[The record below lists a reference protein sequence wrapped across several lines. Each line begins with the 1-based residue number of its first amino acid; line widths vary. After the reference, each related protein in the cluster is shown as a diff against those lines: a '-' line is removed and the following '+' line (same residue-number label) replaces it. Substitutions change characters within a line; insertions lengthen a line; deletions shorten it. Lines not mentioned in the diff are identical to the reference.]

1 MYFLQFKLLKPLTE
15 INNISITQFNS
26 ISFTENQ
33 SCLGRWIFINCYL
46 WNSKILTSINKNN
59 YIIMNVLLSKFTTKH
74 NTAPFSQIKIEDYF
88 PAFQEG
94 IALAKTEIDAIV
106 NNPEAP
112 TFENT
117 VVAMDFAGDILD
129 RLSSVFFNLNSAETS
144 DEMQKI
150 AQEVSPLLSEFGNDI
165 TLNAALFAKIKTVY
179 EQKENLNLTPEQTTL
194 LDKKYKS
201 FSRNGANLPEDKKDQ
216 LREID
221 KELSKLSLQFG
232 ENVLAETNAFELHLT
247 DEKDLAGLPEGTI
260 EAARLLAK
268 EKEKEGWIFT
278 LDHPSY
284 VPFLTY
290 ADNRE
295 LRKKMAIAFGAR
307 SFQNNEFDNQ
317 ENVLKIAK
325 LRFERANLLGYKTH
339 AHFVL
344 EERMAQSPEKVF
356 TFLNDLL
363 AKAKPAAQK
372 EFAELAAFAKELDGI
387 EQLEK
392 WDGAYY
398 SEKLKQQLFNLDDEK
413 LKPYFQLEKV
423 LDGAFTV
430 AKKLYGLTFTEVFDI
445 DKYHEEVTTYEVTD
459 AENNLVSIFYADFFP
474 RKGKRNGAWMT
485 SFKSQSKKDGVN
497 ERPHISNVCNFTKPT
512 ETKPSLLTFNEVTTL
527 FHEFGHGLHGM
538 LANTTYPSLS
548 GTSVFWDFVE
558 LPSQIMEN
566 WCYEPEAL
574 ALFANH
580 YETGEIIPIE
590 YVQKI
595 KESASFQEGM
605 ATLRQLSFGLLDMA
619 WHGQD
624 PTSITDLKTFETEQ
638 FANTQLYPDVKEN
651 AMSTAFSH
659 IFQGGYS
666 SGYYSYK
673 WAEVLDAD
681 AFEYFQESGIFN
693 VEVATKFKEN
703 VLSKGGTEHPMIL
716 YKRFRGQEPK
726 PEALL
731 KRAGLL

>member
-1 MYFLQFKLLKPLTE
+1 M
-15 INNISITQFNS
+15 S
-26 ISFTENQ
+26 
-33 SCLGRWIFINCYL
+33 
-46 WNSKILTSINKNN
+46 
-59 YIIMNVLLSKFTTKH
+59 VLLSKFNTKH

-94 IALAKTEIDAIV
+94 ITLAKAEIDAIV

-129 RLSSVFFNLNSAETS
+129 RLSSIFFNLNSAETS

-165 TLNAALFAKIKTVY
+165 TLNAALFAKIKMIY
-179 EQKENLNLTPEQTTL
+179 EQKETLNLNPEQTTL

-247 DEKDLAGLPEGTI
+247 DESDLAGLPEGTI

-268 EKEKEGWIFT
+268 ERDKEGWIFT

-344 EERMAQSPEKVF
+344 EERMAESPEKVF
-356 TFLNDLL
+356 SFLNDLL

-372 EFAELAAFAKELDGI
+372 EFAKLTAFAKKLDGI

-430 AKKLYGLTFTEVFDI
+430 AQKLYGLTFTEVFDI
-445 DKYHEEVTTYEVTD
+445 DKYHEEVTTYEVRD
-459 AENNLVSIFYADFFP
+459 ANNNLVSIFYADFFP

-485 SFKSQSKKDGVN
+485 SFKSQSIKDGVN

-624 PTSITDLKTFETEQ
+624 PTNISDLKVFETEQ

-681 AFEYFQESGIFN
+681 AFEYFQEKGIFN
-693 VEVATKFKEN
+693 KEVATKFKDN
-703 VLSKGGTEHPMIL
+703 VLSKGGTEHPMVL

>member
-1 MYFLQFKLLKPLTE
+1 M
-15 INNISITQFNS
+15 S
-26 ISFTENQ
+26 
-33 SCLGRWIFINCYL
+33 
-46 WNSKILTSINKNN
+46 ILTQYFN
-59 YIIMNVLLSKFTTKH
+59 TKY
-74 NTAPFSQIKIEDYF
+74 NTAPFSQIKNEDYL

-94 IALAKTEIDAIV
+94 IALAKAEIDAIV
-106 NNPEAP
+106 NNSENP

-117 VVAMDFAGDILD
+117 IETLAFSGNTLD
-129 RLSSVFFNLNSAETS
+129 RISSIFFNLNSAETS

-150 AQEVSPLLSEFGNDI
+150 AQEVSPLLSEFGNDVR
-165 TLNAALFAKIKTVY
+165 LNAALFAKVKAVY
-179 EQKENLNLTPEQTTL
+179 EQKETLNLNPEQTTL

-201 FSRNGANLPEDKKDQ
+201 FSRNGANLSDDKKTI

-232 ENVLAETNAFELHLT
+232 ENVLAETQAFQMHLT

-260 EAARLLAK
+260 EAARSLAK
-268 EKEKEGWIFT
+268 SIEKEGWIFT

-284 VPFLTY
+284 LPFVTY
-290 ADNRE
+290 SDNRE

-307 SFQNNEFDNQ
+307 AFQNNEYDNQ
-317 ENVLKIAK
+317 EIVLKIAK
-325 LRFERANLLGYKTH
+325 LRFDRAQVLGYATH

-344 EERMAQSPEKVF
+344 EERMAENPEKVK
-356 TFLNDLL
+356 TFSNDLL

-372 EFAELAAFAKELDGI
+372 EFAELTAFAKKLDGI
-387 EQLEK
+387 DQLEK

-398 SEKLKQQLFNLDDEK
+398 SEKLKQQLFNLDDET

-423 LDGAFTV
+423 LDGAFTI
-430 AKKLYGLTFTEVFDI
+430 AQKLYGITFEEIFDV
-445 DKYHEEVTTYEVTD
+445 DKYHEEVKTYEVKD
-459 AENNLVSIFYADFFP
+459 EDNQLVAIFYADFFP

-485 SFKSQSKKDGVN
+485 SYKSQYIKNGIN

-527 FHEFGHGLHGM
+527 FHEFGHGLHGI

-548 GTSVFWDFVE
+548 GTSVYWDFVE

-566 WCYEPEAL
+566 WCYEAEAL
-574 ALFANH
+574 ALFAYH
-580 YETGEIIPIE
+580 YQTGEMIPLE
-590 YVQKI
+590 LVQKI

-605 ATLRQLSFGLLDMA
+605 ATMRQLSFGLLDMG

-624 PTSITDLKTFETEQ
+624 PSNIKDIKTFETEQ
-638 FANTQLYPDVKEN
+638 FSATQLYPEVKEN

-681 AFEYFQESGIFN
+681 AFAYFQEKGIFN
-693 VEVATKFKEN
+693 KEVATKFKEN
-703 VLSKGGTEHPMIL
+703 VLSKGGTEHPMLL

-726 PEALL
+726 PDALL
-731 KRAGLL
+731 KRAGLI

>member
-1 MYFLQFKLLKPLTE
+1 MSILTHR
-15 INNISITQFNS
+15 FNTKYNTS
-26 ISFTENQ
+26 PF
-33 SCLGRWIFINCYL
+33 
-46 WNSKILTSINKNN
+46 SKIKNN
-59 YIIMNVLLSKFTTKH
+59 DFL
-74 NTAPFSQIKIEDYF
+74 
-88 PAFQEG
+88 PAFQKG
-94 IALAKTEIDAIV
+94 IELAKAEIEAIIR
-106 NNPEAP
+106 NPIKP

-117 VVAMDFAGDILD
+117 IEALAFSGNVLD
-129 RLSSVFFNLNSAETS
+129 RISSIFFNLNSAETS

-165 TLNAALFAKIKTVY
+165 RLNPDLFARVKAVY
-179 EQKENLNLTPEQTTL
+179 EQKEHLNLNPEQTTL

-201 FSRNGANLPEDKKDQ
+201 FSRNGANLPEDKKTQ

-232 ENVLAETNAFELHLT
+232 ENVLAETHAFELHIT
-247 DEKDLAGLPEGTI
+247 DENDLAGLPEGTR
-260 EAARLLAK
+260 EAAHFLAK
-268 EKEKEGWIFT
+268 IQEKEGWIFT

-284 VPFLTY
+284 IPFVTY

-295 LRKKMAIAFGAR
+295 LRKKMAIASGAR
-307 SFQNNEFDNQ
+307 AFQNNEFDNQ
-317 ENVLKIAK
+317 EIVLKIAK
-325 LRFERANLLGYKTH
+325 LRFDRAQVLGYKTH
-339 AHFVL
+339 SHFVL
-344 EERMAQSPEKVF
+344 EERMAQTPEKVISF
-356 TFLNDLL
+356 SNDLL
-363 AKAKPAAQK
+363 AKAKPAAEK
-372 EFAELAAFAKELDGI
+372 EFAQLAAFAKELDGI

-398 SEKLKQQLFNLDDEK
+398 SEKLKQQLFSLDDEI

-430 AKKLYGLTFTEVFDI
+430 AQKLYGITFEETFEI
-445 DKYHEEVTTYEVTD
+445 DKYHEDVKTYKVKDED
-459 AENNLVSIFYADFFP
+459 GQLVAVFYTDFFP

-485 SFKSQSKKDGVN
+485 SFKSQYIKKGIN
-497 ERPHISNVCNFTKPT
+497 ERPHISNVCNFTPPIAASEKS
-512 ETKPSLLTFNEVTTL
+512 EAKPSLLTFNEVTTL

-548 GTSVFWDFVE
+548 GTSVYWDFVE

-574 ALFANH
+574 ALFAYH
-580 YETGEIIPIE
+580 YETGEMIPME
-590 YVQKI
+590 LVHKI

-605 ATLRQLSFGLLDMA
+605 ATMRQLSFGLLDMG

-624 PTSITDLKTFETEQ
+624 PSNIKDIKTFEIEQ
-638 FANTQLYPDVKEN
+638 FAATQLYPDVKEN

-681 AFEYFQESGIFN
+681 AFEYFQEKGIFN
-693 VEVATKFKEN
+693 KEIATKFKEN
-703 VLSKGGTEHPMIL
+703 ILSKGGTEHPMIL

>member
-1 MYFLQFKLLKPLTE
+1 M
-15 INNISITQFNS
+15 S
-26 ISFTENQ
+26 
-33 SCLGRWIFINCYL
+33 
-46 WNSKILTSINKNN
+46 ILTQHFN
-59 YIIMNVLLSKFTTKH
+59 TKH
-74 NTAPFSQIKIEDYF
+74 NTAPFSQINIEDYF

-94 IALAKTEIDAIV
+94 IALAKAEIDAIV

-117 VVAMDFAGDILD
+117 IETMDYAGATLD
-129 RLSSVFFNLNSAETS
+129 RISSIFFNLNSAETNE
-144 DEMQKI
+144 EMQKI
-150 AQEVSPLLSEFGNDI
+150 AQEISPLLSEFSNDI
-165 TLNAALFAKIKTVY
+165 TLNPELFARIKSVY
-179 EQKENLNLTPEQTTL
+179 EQKESLTLTPEQSTL

-201 FSRNGANLPEDKKDQ
+201 FSRNGANLVEDQKNQ

-221 KELSKLSLQFG
+221 KELAKLSLQFG
-232 ENVLAETNAFELHLT
+232 ENVLAETNAFQMYLT

-260 EAARLLAK
+260 EAARTLAK
-268 EKEKEGWIFT
+268 AQEKEGWIFT

-284 VPFLTY
+284 IPFMTY

-295 LRKKMAIAFGAR
+295 LRKKMAIAFGAKG
-307 SFQNNEFDNQ
+307 FQQNEFNNEAI
-317 ENVLKIAK
+317 VLKIVK
-325 LRFERANLLGYKTH
+325 LRQQRANLLGYQTH

-344 EERMAQSPEKVF
+344 EERMAESPEKVMAF
-356 TFLNDLL
+356 ENDLL
-363 AKAKPAAQK
+363 TKAKPAAVK
-372 EFAELAAFAKELDGI
+372 EFEQLSAFAKELDGI

-423 LDGAFTV
+423 LNGAFTI
-430 AKKLYGLTFTEVFDI
+430 AGKLYGLTFTEVFDI
-445 DKYHEEVTTYEVTD
+445 DKYHEEVMTYEVSD
-459 AENNLVSIFYADFFP
+459 ENNNLVAIFYADFFP

-485 SFKSQSKKDGVN
+485 SFKSQYVKDGVN

-538 LANTTYPSLS
+538 LADTIYPSLS
-548 GTSVFWDFVE
+548 GTSVYWDFVE
-558 LPSQIMEN
+558 LPSQVMEN

-574 ALFANH
+574 ALFATH
-580 YETGEIIPIE
+580 YQTGEVIPQE
-590 YVQKI
+590 YVEKI
-595 KESASFQEGM
+595 KESASFQEGL

-624 PTSITDLKTFETEQ
+624 PTAISDLKAFETEQ
-638 FANTQLYPDVKEN
+638 FKNTQLYPDVAEN

-681 AFEYFQESGIFN
+681 AFEYFKENGIFN
-693 VEVATKFKEN
+693 KEIATKFKDN
-703 VLSKGGTEHPMIL
+703 VLSKGGTEHPMTL

-726 PEALL
+726 PDALL
-731 KRAGLL
+731 RRAGLI

>member
-1 MYFLQFKLLKPLTE
+1 M
-15 INNISITQFNS
+15 S
-26 ISFTENQ
+26 
-33 SCLGRWIFINCYL
+33 
-46 WNSKILTSINKNN
+46 ILTQH
-59 YIIMNVLLSKFTTKH
+59 FDTKH
-74 NTAPFSQIKIEDYF
+74 NTAPFSQIKNEDYF

-94 IALAKTEIDAIV
+94 IALAKAEIDAIV

-117 VVAMDFAGDILD
+117 IEAMDYSGDILD
-129 RLSSVFFNLNSAETS
+129 RISSIFFNLNSAETS

-165 TLNAALFAKIKTVY
+165 TLNADLFAKVKAVY
-179 EQKENLNLTPEQTTL
+179 EQKDSLNLNTEQTTL

-201 FSRNGANLPEDKKDQ
+201 FSRNGANLSDEKKSE

-232 ENVLAETNAFELHLT
+232 ENVLAETNAFQLHIT
-247 DEKDLAGLPEGTI
+247 NEKDLSGLPEGTI
-260 EAARLLAK
+260 EAARSLAK
-268 EKEKEGWIFT
+268 SEEKEGWIFT

-284 VPFLTY
+284 LPFMTY

-317 ENVLKIAK
+317 EIVLKIVK
-325 LRFERANLLGYKTH
+325 LRHQRANLLGYKTH

-344 EERMAQSPEKVF
+344 EERMAESPEKVMAF
-356 TFLNDLL
+356 ENDLL
-363 AKAKPAAQK
+363 AKAKPAAEK
-372 EFAELAAFAKELDGI
+372 EFAQLTDFAKKLDGI

-423 LDGAFTV
+423 LNGAFTI
-430 AKKLYGLTFTEVFDI
+430 AGKLYGLTFTEVFDI
-445 DKYHEEVTTYEVTD
+445 DKYHDEVTTYEVTD
-459 AENNLVSIFYADFFP
+459 ENNNLVSIFYADFFP

-485 SFKSQSKKDGVN
+485 SFKSQSVKNGVN

-558 LPSQIMEN
+558 LPSQVMEN

-574 ALFANH
+574 ALFAHH
-580 YETGEIIPIE
+580 YETGEIIPQE
-590 YVQKI
+590 YVEKI
-595 KESASFQEGM
+595 KESASFQEGL

-624 PTSITDLKTFETEQ
+624 PTNITNLKAFETEQ
-638 FANTQLYPDVKEN
+638 FKNTQLYPDVAEN

-681 AFEYFQESGIFN
+681 AFEYFKENGIFN
-693 VEVATKFKEN
+693 KEVATKFKDN
-703 VLSKGGTEHPMIL
+703 VLSKGGTENPMTL

-731 KRAGLL
+731 KRAGLI